1 MKGLF
6 IKGME
11 MPESCAYCYFKYA
24 NGDEFRGTFRNNAF
38 HYGTYTIASD
48 GSYYVGSYK
57 NGQPDGGT
65 WYNKNGKVIENI

>member
-1 MKGLF
+1 MTG
-6 IKGME
+6 E
-11 MPESCAYCYFKYA
+11 DCYFKYA
-24 NGDEFRGTFRNNAF
+24 NGDEFRGKFRNNAF

-65 WYNKNGKVIENI
+65 WYNKNGKVIERI